1 MKRKW
6 ILLLL
11 AAVLTLSLVIT
22 GCAEKK
28 EKHIIF
34 TTGAWTGDW
43 LTIYVP
49 KIMFEEELGYT
60 TEIADLSTS
69 AAWTA
74 VGIGEAD
81 LWTNAWLPNQQR
93 LWDKYDATLESL
105 GLIYGG
111 PDDPCIQ
118 FWAIPTWVS
127 EEYGITSVTDLDD
140 PEFVKLFDTDSD
152 GIGDLLGCDPAWGCA
167 VINDDMIAGYE
178 LGDLYEQKYGAEI
191 MITAAILGHLKKDE
205 PVLFYMYTPHPLFIN
220 YPIGESIFI
229 LEDPLEFWA
238 GFAADIHKIANRDWV
253 AENPEAAELLRQVE
267 MTSDDIAW
275 MMAQIEEKGD
285 DAATLEAL
293 AREWMAE
300 HQAEVDSWLE
310 AIK

>member
-1 MKRKW
+1 LKRKW

-11 AAVLTLSLVIT
+11 AMVLVLSLVIT

-28 EKHIIF
+28 EKHVIF

-43 LTIYVP
+43 LPIYVP
-49 KIMFEEELGYT
+49 KILFEEELGYT

-93 LWDKYDATLESL
+93 LWDKYEATVESL

-118 FWAIPTWVS
+118 FWAVPTWVS
-127 EEYGITSVTDLDD
+127 EEYGITSVTDLDN
-140 PEFVKLFDTDSD
+140 PEFVKLFDTDGD

-167 VINDDMIAGYE
+167 QINDQMIAGYE

-191 MITAAILGHLKKDE
+191 MMTAAILGHLKKDE

-238 GFAADIHKIANRDWV
+238 GFAADIHKICNRDWV
-253 AENPEAAELLRQVE
+253 EANPEAAELLRQVE

-275 MMAQIEEKGD
+275 MMAEIEEKGD